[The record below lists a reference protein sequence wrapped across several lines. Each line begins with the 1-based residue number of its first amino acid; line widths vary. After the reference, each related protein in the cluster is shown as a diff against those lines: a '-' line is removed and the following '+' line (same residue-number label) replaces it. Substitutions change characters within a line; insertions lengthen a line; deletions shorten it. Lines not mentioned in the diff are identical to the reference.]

1 MVWKAWRLLPR
12 PFRAQ
17 KPEASGRKC
26 PPPPKNVLT
35 GRVFLFGRTFCA
47 TSADGNAGF
56 ALLKDF
62 LTAAKVDLAQR
73 AMSDAQGG
81 PTDRA
86 TPQTFAKILRYWTG
100 EKDFDAFRACLPTT

>member
-1 MVWKAWRLLPR
+1 
-12 PFRAQ
+12 
-17 KPEASGRKC
+17 
-26 PPPPKNVLT
+26 
-35 GRVFLFGRTFCA
+35 
-47 TSADGNAGF
+47 
-56 ALLKDF
+56 LLKDF